1 MGLAGSYYEG
11 IFGKSSAL
19 AQGARAATSHAA
31 SNPGVPQRTAFSD
44 WASRATRRK
53 SARRRHALA
62 ASWGRH
68 RSATRALT
76 LAPCS
81 RPGKAGGRR
90 SVSRVLCLC
99 GHLSGTAIAHGLK
112 RLTRRVRGPH
122 HPLLSSLAPDGVW
135 QAGQSPGRRCA
146 LTAPF
151 HRYREACAA
160 RLCVFCATFRRVTPP
175 GRYPASCPMEPG
187 LSSPAW
193 PERPPD
199 LLPV

>member
-1 MGLAGSYYEG
+1 MLCLRW
-11 IFGKSSAL
+11 K
-19 AQGARAATSHAA
+19 
-31 SNPGVPQRTAFSD
+31 
-44 WASRATRRK
+44 K
-53 SARRRHALA
+53 M
-62 ASWGRH
+62 
-68 RSATRALT
+68 
-76 LAPCS
+76 
-81 RPGKAGGRR
+81 GGRR
-90 SVSRVLCLC
+90 SISRVLCLC
-99 GHLSGTAIAHGLK
+99 GHLSGTVIAHGLK

-135 QAGQSPGRRCA
+135 QADQSPGRRCA

-175 GRYPASCPMEPG
+175 GRYPASCPVEPG

-199 LLPV
+199 LLPMMILAPRRNCREQSPQACRAAATARQTLRRPRRKAPS